1 MDPRRLEMTVLM
13 TPDMANFSGKVHGG
27 ALLNLLDRVA
37 FSCASRYSGRYAVTL
52 SVDQVTF
59 KEPIN
64 VGELVTFRAAVN
76 HAGRTSM
83 EIGIRVEAENI
94 RAGTRRHTNSCY
106 FTMVAVD
113 DAGRPAEVPALRPES
128 PAEARR
134 HHAAGLRRKL
144 AAQAPADS
152 LLPSVAAAGL
162 WLVAAMLLVGGGIS
176 TELFWSL
183 AQDANEVDPDTIG
196 AHMAIFNTMA
206 WVWAGIGLTT
216 GSVAVAAIRHGS
228 LPRWLGW
235 FSVVVTVLVALSQ
248 LVPLQYMAAF
258 FGAPWLLVAGIGLAR
273 SERAEAA

>member
-64 VGELVTFRAAVN
+64 VGELVTFRASVN

-94 RAGTRRHTNSCY
+94 RSGTRRHTNSCY

-113 DAGRPAEVPALRPES
+113 DAGRPAEVPALRLDT
-128 PAEARR
+128 PAELRR
-134 HHAAGLRRKL
+134 HRAAELRRKL
-144 AAQAPADS
+144 RREIAAEMER
-152 LLPSVAAAGL
+152 AAE
-162 WLVAAMLLVGGGIS
+162 GI
-176 TELFWSL
+176 
-183 AQDANEVDPDTIG
+183 N
-196 AHMAIFNTMA
+196 
-206 WVWAGIGLTT
+206 
-216 GSVAVAAIRHGS
+216 R
-228 LPRWLGW
+228 
-235 FSVVVTVLVALSQ
+235 
-248 LVPLQYMAAF
+248 
-258 FGAPWLLVAGIGLAR
+258 GAP
-273 SERAEAA
+273 